1 MLFVKYKN
9 SKIIAMNKDTV
20 QKLGFKI
27 RMERQKAKIS
37 QEKMAELA
45 GMSKNSVSL
54 IERGKT
60 NATISNI
67 ESIANVL
74 KLDIREL
81 FNFVI

>member
-1 MLFVKYKN
+1 
-9 SKIIAMNKDTV
+9 MNKDTV